1 MFIPRL
7 RRTIFATIYNTR
19 TGPFTG
25 RVLLLARTIA
35 ADAPC
40 FFIRALI
47 ELFVS
52 IKLLYIV
59 LAKKLK
65 VQIWLWFT
73 SEQLFDRQIFI

>member
-1 MFIPRL
+1 MFIPTL
-7 RRTIFATIYNTR
+7 RRTIFAIIYNTR

-40 FFIRALI
+40 FFTRALI

-52 IKLLYIV
+52 YKASLYCP
-59 LAKKLK
+59 
-65 VQIWLWFT
+65 
-73 SEQLFDRQIFI
+73 RQNTQSPNMAVVY